1 MALPRSGLR
10 KAGEASGEALVTGRR
25 KGSNL
30 EQATDNHWC
39 GAWPEVHL
47 WEGREGCWKSPL
59 GSAPRLAGP
68 TNWGLFR
75 EALEAQ

>member
-1 MALPRSGLR
+1 MRRQGRRWSLDALNS
-10 KAGEASGEALVTGRR
+10 RR